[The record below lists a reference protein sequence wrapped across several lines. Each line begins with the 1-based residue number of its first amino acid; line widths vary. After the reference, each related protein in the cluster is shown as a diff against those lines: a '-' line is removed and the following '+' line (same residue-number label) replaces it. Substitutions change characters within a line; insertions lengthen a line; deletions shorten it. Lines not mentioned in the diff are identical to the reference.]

1 MPRWWAGVA
10 LLAVVFG
17 GALAWAFHATTE
29 VQVSTATVTVGPIA
43 RRIFA
48 TGTLQPVTTVEVGTQ
63 VSGIVQAVLADYNS
77 TVRQGQVVAKLDPSL
92 YDAQLR
98 AAQAALAQ
106 ARADLL
112 GVDAAVADAQ
122 TKFTRAEALSASQ
135 LIPQSDLDAAR
146 IALEETNAGRREGE
160 ASVVEATA
168 AVAQASAHVGRTSN
182 RGRRRAAS
190 TRAPVPLDRR
200 RLGGSPP
207 IDGAGAVGGDQRR
220 AASEA
225 SQRRSTERSRRFH
238 ERSQSGDPVAG
249 QTSPVAVVT

>member
-1 MPRWWAGVA
+1 MY
-10 LLAVVFG
+10 
-17 GALAWAFHATTE
+17 
-29 VQVSTATVTVGPIA
+29 
-43 RRIFA
+43 
-48 TGTLQPVTTVEVGTQ
+48 
-63 VSGIVQAVLADYNS
+63 GIVQAVLADYNS

-106 ARADLL
+106 ARADLV

-168 AVAQASAHVGRTSN
+168 PWLR
-182 RGRRRAAS
+182 
-190 TRAPVPLDRR
+190 
-200 RLGGSPP
+200 
-207 IDGAGAVGGDQRR
+207 
-220 AASEA
+220 
-225 SQRRSTERSRRFH
+225 RRSTLNTRSSAGPSTGLSSSETWTWDKPWQEVWSRW
-238 ERSQSGDPVAG
+238 ESDSLRSLCARAWPTVDGPS
-249 QTSPVAVVT
+249 S